1 MDDLIEAYEVQEK
14 EFMEREQYLL
24 AKLKDCEQVDKVVST
39 CITEVT
45 HIVKTCPIGRLE
57 LPVSPAVN
65 SCLKPYRWLK
75 WLISGFIFTTDQS

>member
-39 CITEVT
+39 CITEVI
-45 HIVKTCPIGRLE
+45 HIVKTCPNDNDLQNITQ
-57 LPVSPAVN
+57 
-65 SCLKPYRWLK
+65 
-75 WLISGFIFTTDQS
+75 II